1 MCLSTVYMDNGNEQK
16 EVMKDVAKVEAEG
29 RGFWLVDLFGDRTF
43 VEGSIQ
49 SINLLDGQLT
59 MRQQLNPT

>member
-59 MRQQLNPT
+59 MRQHLNPT